1 MNGRIYDP
9 TLGRFLQ
16 ADPFIQAPMNSQ
28 SYNRYSYV
36 LNNPLSYTDPSGYFF
51 KKLFKAIG
59 GNKFLSTII
68 SIGLNF
74 IPGCQAWCS
83 AAFNAAITYA
93 VTGSLKGALIGAFVG
108 AISPGGFNPGAFLA
122 RAAIGG
128 LASRL
133 QGGKFGHGF
142 IAAGASGAAGGIG
155 NVPLRMLA
163 SAVIGGTVSKITGGK
178 FANGASSAAF
188 ATLVTAGFNG
198 ELRSRKNTLADGGS
212 NSFDNNVTV
221 NDNLKDNVTVD
232 GKNVSISVSLS
243 GEGSVSQED
252 LDWYASSIESD
263 FAFSDDELSLSVDVT
278 VVKEGGD
285 LTLTNCTVS
294 VCVRN
299 DQSGKRFMAAGA
311 AERGGSKIWHS
322 TIQFSRSTTPAHE
335 FGHIL
340 GFGHQPPNTNRIMSY
355 DSYREVG
362 KFETQM
368 LINAYGN

>member
-16 ADPFIQAPMNSQ
+16 ADPFIQAPINSQ

-122 RAAIGG
+122 RATIGG
-128 LASRL
+128 FASRL

-142 IAAGASGAAGGIG
+142 IAAGASGAAGGIK
-155 NVPLRMLA
+155 NVWGRIVA

-178 FANGASSAAF
+178 FANAATSASFAA
-188 ATLVTAGFNG
+188 ALVAGFNG
-198 ELRSRKNTLADGGS
+198 EFSKNSARSNNGLPPRPRDLSEEDQAEFDSKLDALRT
-212 NSFDNNVTV
+212 NVSKEKFGTHREAAEW
-221 NDNLKDNVTVD
+221 LHDNVHELASQYDIEIGADIRERITID
-232 GKNVSISVSLS
+232 GQFVSIGGLYSQNYRNSVNISHHGDAIAEWHS
-243 GEGSVSQED
+243 HAKIS
-252 LDWYASSIESD
+252 SD
-263 FAFSDDELSLSVDVT
+263 FTD
-278 VVKEGGD
+278 
-285 LTLTNCTVS
+285 
-294 VCVRN
+294 
-299 DQSGKRFMAAGA
+299 GA
-311 AERGGSKIWHS
+311 DTTWAIKNSRHAYIS
-322 TIQFSRSTTPAHE
+322 T
-335 FGHIL
+335 GHI
-340 GFGHQPPNTNRIMSY
+340 GGGPQNQRRMFYKGNSSQICG
-355 DSYREVG
+355 YRCD
-362 KFETQM
+362 
-368 LINAYGN
+368 Y